1 MNLTRDATLILLVL
15 AAAPARATEWRM
27 LENSEFTFETKFE
40 GASAPGRFEQ
50 FDLILEFDP
59 ENPEAALLEVTVSLA
74 GADMGDPDMNTI
86 IADPVWF
93 DVASFPQAVFESD
106 RIEQTGL
113 GEFVATGIL
122 NLKGISQDVAVPF
135 SWSDDGLRG
144 DMRGQFAL
152 QRIDFNVGSGE
163 WASGDAIGIEVQLQF
178 DIRLERAE

>member
-1 MNLTRDATLILLVL
+1 M
-15 AAAPARATEWRM
+15 
-27 LENSEFTFETKFE
+27 
-40 GASAPGRFEQ
+40 
-50 FDLILEFDP
+50 
-59 ENPEAALLEVTVSLA
+59 SLA